1 VAVTPAENKP
11 AVTPAAKKGALAKEP
26 SKRPG
31 NLVRTSPGVYKDPK
45 TGALFNSAGRMTR
58 PGKGGAM
65 KAEPKPKPK
74 PAPVAPAPVQTA
86 PTEQQPPQDQGPA
99 PIKPEE
105 LYGNM
110 ANYYRNFDPN
120 QIMTGMQPQFTESMQ
135 QAGDAQYNEF
145 MRRAEPEFGR
155 QRQQLEQQ
163 LIERG
168 LDPQGEAFKY
178 NIDQLSQQ
186 QNDAR
191 QSARAQATQAGI
203 DYQQQMFNQGTKLA
217 GMPAEI
223 AGQFAQP
230 YNIGLQGQVQQG
242 LNQQN
247 FGFESQLS
255 KQGYQQNRGLQGL
268 QNRGAA
274 QVARIN
280 ARNRGGGGGGYE
292 QMTPDIQYALNQFG
306 LQDQSADPNYL
317 SQGLSAGMQ
326 AFGNVMGQR
335 LAGKA

>member
-1 VAVTPAENKP
+1 MAVRTTAN
-11 AVTPAAKKGALAKEP
+11 KGALAKEP
-26 SKRPG
+26 SKRPS

-45 TGALFNSAGRMTR
+45 TGALYNSAGKMTR
-58 PGKGGAM
+58 PGQGGAM
-65 KAEPKPKPK
+65 KAEPKPK

-86 PTEQQPPQDQGPA
+86 PTEQQPPPQDQGPA

-110 ANYYRNFDPN
+110 ANYYRDFDPN

-178 NIDQLSQQ
+178 NMDQLAQQ

-230 YNIGLQGQVQQG
+230 YNIGVQGQVDRGLLGERFGYETQGRQQE
-242 LNQQN
+242 
-247 FGFESQLS
+247 FGFNKQLE
-255 KQGYQQNRGLQGL
+255 QMRNRNAIQIAKI
-268 QNRGAA
+268 Q
-274 QVARIN
+274 
-280 ARNRGGGGGGYE
+280 ARNRGGGGGGFG
-292 QMTPDIQYALNQFG
+292 QMTPDIQYALTQLG
-306 LQDQSADPNYL
+306 GQDQAAEPNYWN
-317 SQGLSAGMQ
+317 QGLSSAIEAGGKV
-326 AFGNVMGQR
+326 FGQQLLNKT
-335 LAGKA
+335 AG